1 MGKKSK
7 AKRVENEGMN
17 IDSAAV
23 KDLFVQLATPEGV
36 VLTSTTPQMK
46 DLGPDGYRYTMWGL
60 SKKGNRCLVVLSA
73 DRDGISP
80 KENWQEKYPAMKTV
94 SGDVVA
100 VENQKF
106 AAKKIVSLCTE
117 EGFGVTV
124 TDKTARP
131 VAIPFGTTEHYGYA
145 MCASQGQNRG
155 FVTMEAGA
163 DMVNFSVEAPK
174 FL

>member
-1 MGKKSK
+1 MGHKK
-7 AKRVENEGMN
+7 AKRENEAAQN

-23 KDLFVQLATPEGV
+23 KNLFVQLATPEGV
-36 VLTSTTPQMK
+36 ILTSTTPQMK

-60 SKKGNRCLVVLSA
+60 NKNGHRCLVVLSA
-73 DRDGISP
+73 DRDGVSP

-94 SGDVVA
+94 SGDIVA

-106 AAKKIVSLCTE
+106 AAKKIVSLCAE

-124 TDKTARP
+124 SDKTARP
-131 VAIPFGTTEHYGYA
+131 IAIPFGTTEHYGYA

-155 FVTMEAGA
+155 FVTMESGSNA
-163 DMVNFSVEAPK
+163 VNFISEAPK